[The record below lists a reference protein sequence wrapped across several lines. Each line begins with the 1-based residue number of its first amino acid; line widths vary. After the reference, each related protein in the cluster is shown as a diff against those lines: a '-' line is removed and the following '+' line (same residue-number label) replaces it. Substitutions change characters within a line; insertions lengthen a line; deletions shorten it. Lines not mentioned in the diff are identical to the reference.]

1 MLQVCECAG
10 GLWAGVAM
18 DRAGLSVRQL
28 ALVMAGVGL
37 LVCAFWTAYTVL
49 GVHSSVSETGSKF
62 QVVCSDADVDGEGPA
77 AVLRGSEE

>member
-1 MLQVCECAG
+1 MCECAG

-28 ALVMAGVGL
+28 ALVMAGMGL

-49 GVHSSVSETGSKF
+49 GVHSSVSEPGSKL
-62 QVVCSDADVDGEGPA
+62 QAVASDDADGEREGPA
-77 AVLRGSEE
+77 AALRGSEE